1 MKEIVSKEE
10 LRQFLINYH
19 NLNDCENF
27 TGKDGVIK
35 YFKRVSSI
43 QYDPL
48 NVVGRNPDLV
58 LQSRVLEYKPEM
70 LHSLL
75 YEEHVLIDGY
85 DKEMNIYMVEDY
97 PLFSKIREAHAQRT
111 KYVLAYRGQL
121 EALDLL
127 DDIRKHI
134 RENGIT
140 GTKDISIGVSRNSR
154 WGHKKLSS
162 AALDYLYSTGE
173 LCVAEKRGILKYF
186 DFTSNI
192 IPKEYCFNYEF
203 ENEEEFLKW
212 YTKRRIRSVGALW
225 ERNGS
230 GWLGHYISDSRKR
243 KSAIKILHEEGE
255 ILQFYVTGI
264 NIPFYIA
271 KEDENFFNYRKNEK
285 KAKFLAPL
293 DNMLWDRDMVA
304 KLFDFEY
311 RWEVYTPVEKRK
323 YGYYVLPVIYGNRFV
338 ARFEPEKITSGVP
351 FAIKSWYWEPGI
363 EITDEMLGAIDAAIS
378 RFAEHLG
385 VPRLQ
390 SYSNI
395 MKKTE

>member
-173 LCVAEKRGILKYF
+173 L
-186 DFTSNI
+186 
-192 IPKEYCFNYEF
+192 
-203 ENEEEFLKW
+203 
-212 YTKRRIRSVGALW
+212 
-225 ERNGS
+225 
-230 GWLGHYISDSRKR
+230 
-243 KSAIKILHEEGE
+243 
-255 ILQFYVTGI
+255 
-264 NIPFYIA
+264 
-271 KEDENFFNYRKNEK
+271 
-285 KAKFLAPL
+285 
-293 DNMLWDRDMVA
+293 
-304 KLFDFEY
+304 
-311 RWEVYTPVEKRK
+311 
-323 YGYYVLPVIYGNRFV
+323 
-338 ARFEPEKITSGVP
+338 
-351 FAIKSWYWEPGI
+351 
-363 EITDEMLGAIDAAIS
+363 
-378 RFAEHLG
+378 
-385 VPRLQ
+385 
-390 SYSNI
+390 
-395 MKKTE
+395 